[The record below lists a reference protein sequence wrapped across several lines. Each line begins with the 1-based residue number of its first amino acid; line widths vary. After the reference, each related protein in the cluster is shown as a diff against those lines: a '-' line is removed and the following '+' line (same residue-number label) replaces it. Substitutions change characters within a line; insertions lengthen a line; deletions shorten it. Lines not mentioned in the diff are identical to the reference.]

1 MVPECLTL
9 VSLSGRATYTAV
21 CPMSMCWIPRKCW
34 EEIMVVITLPP
45 RWRLLEV
52 YVGQTQK
59 EELFIYMASALGML
73 LEGWG
78 AAGGGRE
85 EEVRDNVLSCSHR
98 HLKPDEQHKPD
109 RWFSSATE
117 KSFLFMTR
125 LLLKLWGWCHCCEA
139 RALTCVHTSPSLC
152 VCVCVGG

>member
-45 RWRLLEV
+45 RRRLLEV

-117 KSFLFMTR
+117 KSFL
-125 LLLKLWGWCHCCEA
+125 LLCCWSCEDDVIVVKLEPWLVFTLLPA
-139 RALTCVHTSPSLC
+139 S
-152 VCVCVGG
+152 VCVCV